1 MVSLTIALRTED
13 CLEFCLFFFFS
24 TRTSPGHD
32 TYFITAI
39 FRYNL
44 HMIRASLVAQMVKNL
59 SAMKET

>member
-13 CLEFCLFFFFS
+13 CLEFCLFFFS
-24 TRTSPGHD
+24 TRTRPGHD

-39 FRYNL
+39 VIYNL
-44 HMIRASLVAQMVKNL
+44 HNIRASLVAQMVKNL